1 MRILLGVVL
10 ALIVY
15 GSFFPFDYE
24 PHAASLADLR
34 HLAEWPS
41 WVSLVDA
48 VGNMLLFVPLGLVLT
63 GLRPA
68 PRAHLAWL
76 SAGMLLAWTL
86 QYFQFWFPSRD
97 PSGSDAWFNTAGL
110 LLGAAFGLRLRH
122 AVATHARRLAA
133 TSVHWPIATT
143 LLLLWLVCRWFP
155 LLPHL
160 SLEQLLNHLGP
171 LLSPRGLPLADLL
184 HDTAG
189 WLLCFFLLRLSPWP
203 ELSHRTSAALSLAVL
218 GLEPFFWFSYLSL
231 AQVAGLALALAL
243 RPWWLRGPGAEWRL
257 LALVLAA
264 VLVRGF
270 TPWPS
275 ASTPQPFL
283 WIPFAGMLYGNMIG
297 NTAVLLDKCF
307 LYGGAILLLGLRGV
321 RLPLAGAMLALVLAG
336 IEAAQRFSPTRTPEL
351 TDPVLALLLGCVLHA
366 VWPARSR

>member
-15 GSFFPFDYE
+15 GSFFPFDYV

-34 HLAEWPS
+34 HLAEWPA

-48 VGNMLLFVPLGLVLT
+48 VGNMLLFMPLGLVLT

-68 PRAHLAWL
+68 PRAYGTLL
-76 SAGMLLAWTL
+76 VAGVLLAWTL
-86 QYFQFWFPSRD
+86 QYLQFWFPSRD

-110 LLGAAFGLRLRH
+110 LLGTAFGMRLRH
-122 AVATHARRLAA
+122 AVDSHASRLAA
-133 TSVHWPIATT
+133 ASAHWPVATS
-143 LLLLWLVCRWFP
+143 LLLLWLASRWFP

-160 SLEQLLNHLGP
+160 SLERLLHHLWP
-171 LLSPRGLPLADLL
+171 LLSPRGLPLAELL

-203 ELSHRTSAALSLAVL
+203 GLSDRTSAALALAVL
-218 GLEPFFWFSYLSL
+218 ALEPFFWFSYLSL
-231 AQVAGLALALAL
+231 AHVAGLALALAL
-243 RPWWLRGPGAEWRL
+243 RPWWLRGPAAEWRL
-257 LALVLAA
+257 LALVLCA
-264 VLVRGF
+264 VLVRGL

-275 ASTPQPFL
+275 ENSPQPFL
-283 WIPFAGMLYGNMIG
+283 WIPFAGLLYGNMIG

-307 LYGGAILLLGLRGV
+307 LYGGVVLLLGLRGL
-321 RLPLAGAMLALVLAG
+321 RLPLAGALLALVLAG
-336 IEAAQRFSPTRTPEL
+336 IESAQRFSPGRTPEL